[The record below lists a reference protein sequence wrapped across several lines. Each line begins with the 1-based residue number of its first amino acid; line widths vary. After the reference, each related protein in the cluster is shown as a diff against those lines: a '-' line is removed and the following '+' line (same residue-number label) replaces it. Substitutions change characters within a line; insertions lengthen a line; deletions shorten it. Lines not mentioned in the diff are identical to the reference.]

1 MKTLTIVRHAKSD
14 WGNDGIDDML
24 RPLSERGY
32 SDARIISTQVQKKIQ
47 TPDYWITSPA
57 IRAYS
62 TALIFA
68 SAFKVDVEK
77 MIINKKI
84 YATSIKNLKQ
94 IVNSIPDNYNNAI
107 LFGHNPE
114 LTNFFNEISDAY
126 ADNIPTCG
134 TMYLTSGVKKWK
146 DFLSEPL
153 KNDFYLYPKEFK
165 Q

>member
-14 WGNDGIDDML
+14 WGNEGIDDIL

-32 SDARIISTQVQKKIQ
+32 SDARIISAQIQKKIQ
-47 TPDYWITSPA
+47 TPDYWVTSPA

-68 SAFKVDVEK
+68 NTFKVDAEK
-77 MIINKKI
+77 ISINKKI
-84 YATSIKNLKQ
+84 YAASLKNLKQ
-94 IVNSIPDNYNNAI
+94 IISSIPDTCSNAI

-126 ADNIPTCG
+126 ADSIPTCG
-134 TMYLTSGVKKWK
+134 TMYLTSAVKKWK
-146 DFLSEPL
+146 DFLSSPL

>member
-14 WGNDGIDDML
+14 WGNDGIEDML

-32 SDARIISTQVQKKIQ
+32 SDARIISTQAQKKMQI
-47 TPDYWITSPA
+47 PDYWLTSPA

-68 SAFKVDVEK
+68 HTFKVDTEK
-77 MIINKKI
+77 MVINKKI
-84 YATSIKNLKQ
+84 YAASVKSLRQ
-94 IVNSIPDNYNNAI
+94 IISSIPDSSSNTI

-114 LTNFFNEISDAY
+114 LTNFFNEISDSF

-134 TMYLTSGVKKWK
+134 TLHLTSEAKKWR
-146 DFLSEPL
+146 DFLSAPL

>member
-14 WGNDGIDDML
+14 WGNENVEDL
-24 RPLSERGY
+24 HRPLNERGY
-32 SDARIISTQVQKKIQ
+32 ADARIISTEIHKKIQ
-47 TPDYWITSPA
+47 TPDYWLTSPA
-57 IRAYS
+57 VRAYS

-68 SAFKVDVEK
+68 HIFKCDTEK
-77 MIINKKI
+77 IMINKKI
-84 YATSIKNLKQ
+84 YATSVKYLKQ
-94 IVNSIPDNYNNAI
+94 IINSIPDNFNHAI

-114 LTNFFNEISDAY
+114 LTNFFNEISDAF

-134 TMYLTSGVKKWK
+134 TLHLTSGVKKWK